1 MLVSIQ
7 SLVLNTAPYFNEAG
21 FNKFRD
27 TAGGENNSRLYNE
40 MVMLKLLEHSV
51 MMIANPP
58 EAFSE
63 EVRLYFREHG
73 LGLLERYDHFI
84 KLSEEGSSP
93 DIGYQLLPLSKGVI
107 ACIRAEMLKLKI
119 ALSIEAVF

>member
-1 MLVSIQ
+1 
-7 SLVLNTAPYFNEAG
+7 
-21 FNKFRD
+21 
-27 TAGGENNSRLYNE
+27 
-40 MVMLKLLEHSV
+40 

-84 KLSEEGSSP
+84 KCKLSSHWSDLFIISWLQPSQLTPPPPVSEEGSSP